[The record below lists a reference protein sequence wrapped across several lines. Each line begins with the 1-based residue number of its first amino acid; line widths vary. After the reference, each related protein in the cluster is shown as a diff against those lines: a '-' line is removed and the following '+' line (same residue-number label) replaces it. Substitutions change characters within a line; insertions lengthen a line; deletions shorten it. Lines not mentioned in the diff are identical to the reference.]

1 MIPRKPNIPLI
12 SPVNFTKPL
21 YAKMVPIKPETIV
34 KIDKTKSFIL
44 RIFLRISIVYTSI
57 IEYTSTIK
65 KYS

>member
-1 MIPRKPNIPLI
+1 MIPRKPNIPLM

-21 YAKMVPIKPETIV
+21 YAKIVPNKPEATV
-34 KIDKTKSFIL
+34 KINKTKGFIL